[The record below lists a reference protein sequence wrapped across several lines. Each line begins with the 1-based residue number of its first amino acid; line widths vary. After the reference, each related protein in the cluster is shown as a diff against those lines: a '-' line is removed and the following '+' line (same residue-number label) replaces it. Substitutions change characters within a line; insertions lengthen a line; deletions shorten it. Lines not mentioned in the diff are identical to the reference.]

1 MEVYDMWRRI
11 WSQRKRI
18 FNKTKVKAYTNAV
31 GGTVLDILFLL
42 FDNFF
47 YTSLCNHL
55 SEMFILNDQKQE
67 HLQAFPFAYKNY
79 FFNHNLT
86 SLLRRYRYN
95 TRIYP
100 INALQV
106 QRV

>member
-1 MEVYDMWRRI
+1 
-11 WSQRKRI
+11 
-18 FNKTKVKAYTNAV
+18 
-31 GGTVLDILFLL
+31 
-42 FDNFF
+42 
-47 YTSLCNHL
+47 
-55 SEMFILNDQKQE
+55 MFILNDQKQE